1 MKVTGFTIVRNAIK
15 YDYPAVEAI
24 TSVLPLCDEF
34 VVAVGKSEDDTLT
47 LIQSID
53 SDKIRIVETVWD
65 DSLKTG
71 GRVLAVETDKAIAA
85 ISNDTT
91 WAFYIQCDEVV
102 HEQYYPAIRQAMQQY
117 EKDMAVE
124 GLLFKYTHFYGSYN
138 HIADSRKWYRNEIR
152 VFRHTKNVASYRDA
166 QGFRKLDNTKLHV
179 KPIDAYI
186 YHYGW
191 VKPPKKMAEK
201 IRGFIALWHSQEE
214 IDKIQPE
221 NTDFD
226 YSKIDSLRI
235 FSGTHP
241 SVMQKRIEAASWNF
255 EFNVAE
261 KKYSTKNKILFFIE
275 KLTGWR
281 IGEYKNYKV
290 L

>member
-34 VVAVGKSEDDTLT
+34 VVAVGQSDDATLA

-53 SDKIRIVETVWD
+53 SDKIRIIETVWD

-85 ISNDTT
+85 ISADTT

-102 HEQYYPAIRQAMQQY
+102 HEQYYEAIRQAMQQY
-117 EKDMAVE
+117 KNDLAVE
-124 GLLFKYTHFYGSYN
+124 GLLFKYTHFYGSYKYV
-138 HIADSRKWYRNEIR
+138 ADSRKWYRNEIR
-152 VFRHTKNVASYRDA
+152 IIRHTQQVASYRDA
-166 QGFRKLDNTKLHV
+166 QGFRKFDNTKLQV
-179 KPIDAYI
+179 KPIEAYI

-201 IRGFIALWHSQEE
+201 IRGFIALWHTPEE

-226 YSKIDSLRI
+226 YSKIDSLKI
-235 FSGTHP
+235 FTGTHP
-241 SVMQKRIEAASWNF
+241 KVMQKRIEDSTYNF

-261 KKYSTKNKILFFIE
+261 KKYSLKNKILFFIE
-275 KLTGWR
+275 SLTGWR
-281 IGEYKNYKV
+281 IGEYKNYRII
-290 L
+290 

>member
-24 TSVLPLCDEF
+24 TSILPICDAF
-34 VVAVGKSEDDTLT
+34 VVAVGKSEDDTLK
-47 LIQSID
+47 LIQSIN
-53 SDKIRIVETVWD
+53 SDKIRIIETVWD

-71 GRVLAVETDKAIAA
+71 GRVLSVETDKAMAA
-85 ISNDTT
+85 ISTDTT

-102 HEQYYPAIRQAMQQY
+102 HEKYYDTIRQAMHQY
-117 EKDMAVE
+117 EHNMAIE

-138 HIADSRKWYRNEIR
+138 YVADSRKWYRNEIR
-152 VFRHTKNVASYRDA
+152 IVRNTKNVASYRDA

-191 VKPPKKMAEK
+191 VRPPQKMAEK
-201 IRGFIALWHSQEE
+201 VRSFHALWHTQEE
-214 IDKIQPE
+214 IDKMQLDT
-221 NTDFD
+221 TDFN

-235 FSGTHP
+235 FDDTHP
-241 SVMQKRIEAASWNF
+241 KVMQKRIESATWNF
-255 EFNVAE
+255 KFNVAE
-261 KKYSTKNKILFFIE
+261 KRYNLKNKVLLFIE

-281 IGEYKNYKV
+281 IGEYKNYKII
-290 L
+290 

>member
-34 VVAVGKSEDDTLT
+34 VVAVGKSEDDTLA

-53 SDKIRIVETVWD
+53 SDKIRIIETVWD

-85 ISNDTT
+85 ISDDTI

-117 EKDMAVE
+117 EKDIAVE

-138 HIADSRKWYRNEIR
+138 YVADSRKWYRNEIR

-166 QGFRKLDNTKLHV
+166 QGFRKLDNTKLNV

-241 SVMQKRIEAASWNF
+241 KVMQKRIEAASWNF

-261 KKYSTKNKILFFIE
+261 KKYSTKNKVLFFIE

>member
-15 YDYPAVEAI
+15 YDYPAFEAI

-34 VVAVGKSEDDTLT
+34 VVAVGKSEDDTLA
-47 LIQSID
+47 LIQSIH
-53 SDKIRIVETVWD
+53 SDKIRIIETVWD

-85 ISNDTT
+85 ISTDTT

-102 HEQYYPAIRQAMQQY
+102 HEKYYETIRKAMQQY
-117 EKDMAVE
+117 EHTMAVE
-124 GLLFKYTHFYGSYN
+124 GLLFKYMHFYGSYN
-138 HIADSRKWYRNEIR
+138 YVADSRKWYRNEIR
-152 VFRHTKNVASYRDA
+152 IIRHTGNVASYRDA
-166 QGFRKLDNTKLHV
+166 QGFRKLDNTKLQV

-191 VKPPKKMAEK
+191 VRPPKKMADK
-201 IRGFIALWHSQEE
+201 VRSFHALWHTQEE
-214 IDKIQPE
+214 IDKMQLDPV
-221 NTDFD
+221 DFD
-226 YSKIDSLRI
+226 YSKIDSLSL
-235 FSGTHP
+235 FKGTHP
-241 SVMQKRIEAASWNF
+241 QVMQNRIVGTTWNF

-261 KKYSTKNKILFFIE
+261 KRYSLKNKVLFFIE

-290 L
+290 I

>member
-34 VVAVGKSEDDTLT
+34 VVAVGKSEDNTLA

-53 SDKIRIVETVWD
+53 SDKIRIIETVWD

-85 ISNDTT
+85 ISNDTI

-117 EKDMAVE
+117 EKDIAVE

-138 HIADSRKWYRNEIR
+138 YVADSRKWYRNEIR

-166 QGFRKLDNTKLHV
+166 QGFRKLDNTKLNV

-241 SVMQKRIEAASWNF
+241 KVMQKRIEAASWNF

-261 KKYSTKNKILFFIE
+261 KKYSTKNKVLFFIE

>member
-34 VVAVGKSEDDTLT
+34 VVAVGKSEDDTLA
-47 LIQSID
+47 LIRSID
-53 SDKIRIVETVWD
+53 SAKIRIIETVWD
-65 DSLKTG
+65 DTLKTG
-71 GRVLAVETDKAIAA
+71 GRVLAVETDKALAA
-85 ISNDTT
+85 ISADTT

-102 HEQYYPAIRQAMQQY
+102 HEKYYESIRQAMKQY
-117 EKDMAVE
+117 EQDLAVE

-138 HIADSRKWYRNEIR
+138 YIADSRKWYRNEIR
-152 VFRHTKNVASYRDA
+152 IIRHTQHVASYRDA
-166 QGFRKLDNTKLHV
+166 QGFRKSDNTKLYV
-179 KPIDAYI
+179 KSIDAHI

-226 YSKIDSLRI
+226 YSKIDSLKI
-235 FSGTHP
+235 FTGTHP
-241 SVMQKRIEAASWNF
+241 TVMQKRIDNATWNF

-261 KKYSTKNKILFFIE
+261 KKYSLKNKVLFFIE
-275 KLTGWR
+275 NLTGWR
-281 IGEYKNYKV
+281 IGEYKNYKIR
-290 L
+290 

>member
-34 VVAVGKSEDDTLT
+34 VVAVGKSEDNTLA

-53 SDKIRIVETVWD
+53 SDKIRIIETVWD
-65 DSLKTG
+65 DALKTG

-85 ISNDTT
+85 ISDDTT

-117 EKDMAVE
+117 EKDIAVE

-138 HIADSRKWYRNEIR
+138 YIADSRKWYRNEIR
-152 VFRHTKNVASYRDA
+152 IFRHTKNVASYRDA

-179 KPIDAYI
+179 KPIDAFI

-235 FSGTHP
+235 FSSTHP
-241 SVMQKRIEAASWNF
+241 NVMQKRIEAASWNF

>member
-15 YDYPAVEAI
+15 YDYPAIEAI
-24 TSVLPLCDEF
+24 TSILPLCDEV
-34 VVAVGKSEDDTLT
+34 VVAVGQSEDNTLA

-53 SDKIRIVETVWD
+53 SDKIRIIETIWD

-71 GRVLAVETDKAIAA
+71 GRVLAVETDKALAA
-85 ISNDTT
+85 ISSDTT

-102 HEQYYPAIRQAMQQY
+102 HEKYHDTIRKAMSQY
-117 EKDMAVE
+117 EYDLTVE

-138 HIADSRKWYRNEIR
+138 YLADSRKWYRNEIR
-152 VFRHTKNVASYRDA
+152 IIRHTKQVVSYRDA
-166 QGFRKLDNTKLHV
+166 QGFRKSDNSKLYV

-201 IRGFIALWHSQEE
+201 IRGFIALWHSPEE

-235 FSGTHP
+235 FTGTHP
-241 SVMQKRIEAASWNF
+241 KVMKNRIENAKWNF
-255 EFNVAE
+255 QFDVAE
-261 KKYSTKNKILFFIE
+261 KKYSLKNKILFFIE
-275 KLTGWR
+275 NLTGWR
-281 IGEYKNYKV
+281 VGEYKNYKIM
-290 L
+290 

>member
-1 MKVTGFTIVRNAIK
+1 MKVTGFTIVRNALK

-34 VVAVGKSEDDTLT
+34 VVAVGKSEDDTLA

-53 SDKIRIVETVWD
+53 SDKIRIIETVWD

-71 GRVLAVETDKAIAA
+71 GRVLAVETDKALAA
-85 ISNDTT
+85 INADTT

-102 HEQYYPAIRQAMQQY
+102 HEKYYDAIRHAMLQY
-117 EKDMAVE
+117 KNDLKVE

-138 HIADSRKWYRNEIR
+138 YVADSRKWYRNEIR
-152 VFRHTKNVASYRDA
+152 IIRHTRQVASYRDA

-201 IRGFIALWHSQEE
+201 IRGFIALWHTPEE

-226 YSKIDSLRI
+226 YSKIDSLRV
-235 FSGTHP
+235 FDGSHP
-241 SVMQKRIEAASWNF
+241 EVMQKRIKNATWNF

-261 KKYSTKNKILFFIE
+261 KKYSLKNKILFFIE
-275 KLTGWR
+275 NLTGWR
-281 IGEYKNYKV
+281 IGEYKNYKI

>member
-34 VVAVGKSEDDTLT
+34 VVAVGKSEDDTLA

-53 SDKIRIVETVWD
+53 SDKIRIIETVWD
-65 DSLKTG
+65 DSLKKG

-85 ISNDTT
+85 ISDDTT

-102 HEQYYPAIRQAMQQY
+102 HEQYYSAIRQAMQQY
-117 EKDMAVE
+117 EKDTAVE

-138 HIADSRKWYRNEIR
+138 YIADSRKWYRNEIR
-152 VFRHTKNVASYRDA
+152 IFRHTKNVASYRDA

-179 KPIDAYI
+179 KPIYAYI

-241 SVMQKRIEAASWNF
+241 NVMQKRIEAASWNF

>member
-24 TSVLPLCDEF
+24 TSILPLCDDF
-34 VVAVGKSEDDTLT
+34 VVAVGKSEDDTLA
-47 LIQSID
+47 LIKSID
-53 SDKIRIVETVWD
+53 SAKIRIIETVWD

-71 GRVLAVETDKAIAA
+71 GRVLAVETDKALAA
-85 ISNDTT
+85 ISPDTT

-102 HEQYYPAIRQAMQQY
+102 HEKYYATIRQAMQQH
-117 EKDMAVE
+117 EHDPAVE

-138 HIADSRKWYRNEIR
+138 YVADSRKWYRNEIR
-152 VFRHTKNVASYRDA
+152 IIRHTRQVASYRDA
-166 QGFRKLDNTKLHV
+166 QGFRKLDNTKLYV
-179 KPIDAYI
+179 KPIEAYI

-201 IRGFIALWHSQEE
+201 IRGFIALWHTPEE

-226 YSKIDSLRI
+226 YSKIDSLRL
-235 FSGTHP
+235 FNDTHP
-241 SVMQKRIEAASWNF
+241 KVMQRRISNATWSF

-261 KKYSTKNKILFFIE
+261 KKYSMKNRILFFIE
-275 KLTGWR
+275 NLTGWR
-281 IGEYKNYKV
+281 IGEYKNYRII
-290 L
+290 

>member
-34 VVAVGKSEDDTLT
+34 VVAVGKSEDNTLA

-53 SDKIRIVETVWD
+53 SDKIRIIETVWD

-85 ISNDTT
+85 ISDDTI

-117 EKDMAVE
+117 EKDIAVE

-138 HIADSRKWYRNEIR
+138 YVADSRKWYRNEIR

-166 QGFRKLDNTKLHV
+166 QGFRKLDNTKLNV

-235 FSGTHP
+235 FNGTHP
-241 SVMQKRIEAASWNF
+241 TVMQKRIDAASWNF

>member
-24 TSVLPLCDEF
+24 TSILPLCDEF
-34 VVAVGKSEDDTLT
+34 VVAVGKSEDDTLA
-47 LIQSID
+47 LIRSIN
-53 SDKIRIVETVWD
+53 SDKIRIIETVWD

-71 GRVLAVETDKAIAA
+71 GRVLAVETDKALAA
-85 ISNDTT
+85 ISPDTT

-102 HEQYYPAIRQAMQQY
+102 HEKYHDTIRQAMQQY
-117 EKDMAVE
+117 EHNAAVE

-138 HIADSRKWYRNEIR
+138 YVADSRKWYRNEIR
-152 VFRHTKNVASYRDA
+152 IIRNTQQVASYRDA
-166 QGFRKLDNTKLHV
+166 QGFRKLDNTKLYV
-179 KPIDAYI
+179 KPIEAYI

-201 IRGFIALWHSQEE
+201 IRSFSALWHSQEE

-221 NTDFD
+221 NADFD
-226 YSKIDSLRI
+226 YSKIDSLKI
-235 FSGTHP
+235 FNGTHP
-241 SVMQKRIEAASWNF
+241 RFMQKRIDNTTWNF

-261 KKYSTKNKILFFIE
+261 KKYSFKNKVLLFIE
-275 KLTGWR
+275 NLTGWR
-281 IGEYKNYKV
+281 IGEYKNYKI

>member
-15 YDYPAVEAI
+15 YDYPAIEAI
-24 TSVLPLCDEF
+24 TSVLPLCEEF
-34 VVAVGKSEDDTLT
+34 VVAVGKSEDDTLA

-53 SDKIRIVETVWD
+53 SDKIRVVETVWD
-65 DSLKTG
+65 DALKTG

-85 ISNDTT
+85 ISDDTT

-102 HEQYYPAIRQAMQQY
+102 HEQYYSAIRQAMQQY
-117 EKDMAVE
+117 EKDTAVE

-138 HIADSRKWYRNEIR
+138 YIADSRKWYRNEIR
-152 VFRHTKNVASYRDA
+152 IFRHTKNVASYRDA

-241 SVMQKRIEAASWNF
+241 NVMQKRIEAASWNF

>member
-34 VVAVGKSEDDTLT
+34 VVAVGKSEDDTLA

-53 SDKIRIVETVWD
+53 SDKIRIIETVWD

-85 ISNDTT
+85 ISDDTI

-117 EKDMAVE
+117 EKDIAVE

-138 HIADSRKWYRNEIR
+138 YVADSRKWYRNEIR

-166 QGFRKLDNTKLHV
+166 QGFRKLDNTKLNV

-241 SVMQKRIEAASWNF
+241 KVMQKRIEAASWNF

-261 KKYSTKNKILFFIE
+261 KKYSNKNKILFFIE
-275 KLTGWR
+275 RLTGWR